1 MPLAV
6 HDERLTRRVGA
17 AVLVAAA
24 LTVVFVVMVLPRLG
38 SDGIAVRVRFGVV
51 VGLPEGAAVRVAGKD
66 IGYVESIGIARDPR
80 VPRGARPQ
88 TSVVA
93 VVRIDPA
100 WAARIPVN
108 SEFFVDARSMLAPRY
123 IAIGPP
129 AGVPARALQDGDAVT
144 GIDPPSL
151 DNVLQRTWENLEE
164 IRRFLDA
171 IQPPVANMKL
181 SAARL
186 AATVDSLDPR
196 PGAGAAMRAAVGEAA
211 GTVEAIAAEL
221 DAGGLDPA
229 RIGRLVARAERLAA
243 SIEVTAGDLRVQVAQ
258 LRAGLDAAG
267 IAAGAPIDGR
277 VRALLARTDH
287 VLAAAQRLAASARG
301 ALADATGGR
310 GAIAAFAADLE
321 LVDDVKELTKEL
333 KRQPWNVV
341 GRPGR

>member
-24 LTVVFVVMVLPRLG
+24 LTVVFVVMVWPRLG
-38 SDGIAVRVRFGVV
+38 AGGVTVRVRFGIV
-51 VGLPEGAAVRVAGKD
+51 VGLPAGSSVRVAGKD
-66 IGYVESIGIARDPR
+66 IGHVESIGISRDPR
-80 VPRGARPQ
+80 VKGRAG
-88 TSVVA
+88 VVA
-93 VVRIDPA
+93 VLRIDPD
-100 WAARIPVN
+100 WAARIPIN
-108 SEFFVDARSMLAPRY
+108 SDFFVDARSMLAPRY

-129 AGVPARALQDGDAVT
+129 ANHAEPERALRDGDEVT

-164 IRRFLDA
+164 IRHFLDA
-171 IQPPVANMKL
+171 IRPAAATIEL
-181 SAARL
+181 SSARL
-186 AATVDSLDPR
+186 ATTIDSLAPR
-196 PGAGAAMRAAVGEAA
+196 PGAGAHMRAAVGEAV
-211 GTVEAIAAEL
+211 GTVEAIATELRAE
-221 DAGGLDPA
+221 GFDPA
-229 RIGRLVARAERLAA
+229 EIGRLVGRVQALAA
-243 SIEVTAGDLRVQVAQ
+243 TIETTAGELRVQVAEV
-258 LRAGLDAAG
+258 RAALAAIG
-267 IAAGAPIDGR
+267 AGAGAPLDAR
-277 VRALLARTDH
+277 VATMLDRADQA
-287 VLAAAQRLAASARG
+287 LAAAQQLAASAKG